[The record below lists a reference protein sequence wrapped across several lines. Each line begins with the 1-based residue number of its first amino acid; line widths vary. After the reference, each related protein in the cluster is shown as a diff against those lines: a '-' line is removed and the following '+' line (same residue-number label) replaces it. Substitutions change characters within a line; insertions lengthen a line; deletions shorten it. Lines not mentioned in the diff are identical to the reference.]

1 MQGGGHS
8 SARHPPPA
16 MHALSI
22 SAPSPPRPLCSP
34 ARPPARPPRPPR
46 PPALARCIFLAFSI
60 PERNEIIRKAGP
72 LCAQGYDLAKR
83 AALEFLEEFKQPA
96 DPSDRWAGRRRE
108 RQRAAGGGWR
118 RAAGFGQH
126 ARIARSPW
134 VGLFYSRRGRGR
146 RLGRWRA
153 GGGALHAALLCG
165 ARRVGGQGWAR
176 GPPRSASTAALEQS
190 GESGSAVLCF
200 PVLEFKD
207 QNFAAHLPP
216 PPQGG
221 AAVRGAHRAT
231 DQAAG
236 AGRAAGPSG
245 SAARSG
251 PGGFWGRI

>member
-96 DPSDRWAGRRRE
+96 DPSDRWAG
-108 RQRAAGGGWR
+108 AAGGGQQ
-118 RAAGFGQH
+118 RAAVDSGLQAACEGCSLALGWFVLFPPRQREAAGQVEGRRG
-126 ARIARSPW
+126 RIARWP
-134 VGLFYSRRGRGR
+134 
-146 RLGRWRA
+146 
-153 GGGALHAALLCG
+153 LLCDAG
-165 ARRVGGQGWAR
+165 RVSGQG
-176 GPPRSASTAALEQS
+176 
-190 GESGSAVLCF
+190 
-200 PVLEFKD
+200 
-207 QNFAAHLPP
+207 
-216 PPQGG
+216 
-221 AAVRGAHRAT
+221 
-231 DQAAG
+231 
-236 AGRAAGPSG
+236 
-245 SAARSG
+245 
-251 PGGFWGRI
+251 